1 MLCGLELGICFSS
14 HYVCINVYVE
24 LLIDFTFFD
33 ILYLCNYCL
42 FTQAVVEVA
51 MDHSHDDSSGTF
63 HFTLS
68 WVLSSPE

>member
-24 LLIDFTFFD
+24 LLIDFTFVN

-42 FTQAVVEVA
+42 FYAGNGRGG
-51 MDHSHDDSSGTF
+51 HG
-63 HFTLS
+63 
-68 WVLSSPE
+68 P